1 MSHAVATAPVTLEQI
16 EAAHQAT
23 ANLIEQFKAQAP
35 KHFSIAAMDIE
46 LKAGERYA
54 GLVLHPDGTPSH
66 HLILLPDQAVDVN
79 WQDAT
84 AWAAKIGGE
93 LPSRQ
98 EQSLL
103 FANLKNE
110 FLLRTYWSREEHSK
124 GSAWFQGFC
133 YGTQSSNGHYGEFCA
148 RAVRRLNA

>member
-1 MSHAVATAPVTLEQI
+1 MSQAEATTITLEQI

-35 KHFSIAAMDIE
+35 KRLTIPAIDIE

-54 GLVLHPDGTPSH
+54 GLALKADGTPSH
-66 HLILLPDQAVDVN
+66 HLILLPGQAEDVT
-79 WQDAT
+79 WQAAT
-84 AWAAKIGGE
+84 DWAAKIGGE
-93 LPSRQ
+93 LPTRQ

-103 FANLKNE
+103 FANLKSE
-110 FLLRTYWSREEHSK
+110 FLARAYWSREEHSER
-124 GSAWFQGFC
+124 SALCQNFLSGHQN
-133 YGTQSSNGHYGEFCA
+133 YYSHDNGLCA